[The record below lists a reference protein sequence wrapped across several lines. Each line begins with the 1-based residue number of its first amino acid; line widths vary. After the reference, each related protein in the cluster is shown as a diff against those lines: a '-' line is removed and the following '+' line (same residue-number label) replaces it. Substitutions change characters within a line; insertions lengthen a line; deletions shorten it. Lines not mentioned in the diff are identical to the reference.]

1 MEVATA
7 ARLSVLALSMA
18 LGIPAYVEAAKSHL
32 RNLSVVTEGRVAEHS
47 RPVYSP

>member
-1 MEVATA
+1 MELDTA
-7 ARLSVLALSMA
+7 ARLSVLASLMA

-32 RNLSVVTEGRVAEHS
+32 RILSVVTEGRVAEHS